1 MREMRKTCCCQIQI
15 LQSYHYESLA
25 REINAALHYTQQRRL
40 HIAGMSTRRPVPP
53 HVLYFAWILER
64 SQDPQRDR
72 KDIKGI
78 LSLKSLISKLRVKT
92 HQTQS

>member
-1 MREMRKTCCCQIQI
+1 MREMRKICCCQIQI

-53 HVLYFAWILER
+53 MYFILLGSWR
-64 SQDPQRDR
+64 DP
-72 KDIKGI
+72 KIHKEIEKI
-78 LSLKSLISKLRVKT
+78 LKVS
-92 HQTQS
+92 